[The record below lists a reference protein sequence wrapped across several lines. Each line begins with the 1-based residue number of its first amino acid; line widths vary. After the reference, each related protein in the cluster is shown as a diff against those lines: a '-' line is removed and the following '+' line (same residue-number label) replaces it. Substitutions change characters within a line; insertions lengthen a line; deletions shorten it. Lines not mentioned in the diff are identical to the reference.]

1 MHFSPQA
8 NDAMRARAQPWLGTL
23 VEVALPFGEASEP
36 AFAAAFDE
44 IATVQRLMSAHD
56 PHSDVRQITRFA
68 HRRAVQVDARTYEVL
83 TLADELAKLSG
94 DRFAVT
100 VAPALARL
108 GLLPAGAAPHVD
120 SGPLRYRLVLEG
132 AGRVRATG
140 PVAIDLGGIAKGY
153 AVDRA
158 VAALRARGV
167 TRGIVNAGGDLCA
180 WTDDPDDW
188 TPIRVR
194 RPDAPTR
201 TIVLCTLHN
210 VAAAT
215 SASYFQPYGQPAIV
229 NPRSGRSAQLPGS
242 ITVIAPT
249 CALADA
255 LTKLVALAP
264 RESPR
269 WLQHYSAS
277 ALRLNVRAG
286 QLQCDTTMLARSP
299 FVRTVDAIA
308 A

>member
-1 MHFSPQA
+1 MQ
-8 NDAMRARAQPWLGTL
+8 ARAQPWLGTL
-23 VEVALPFGEASEP
+23 VEVALPDGEASEA

-44 IATVQRLMSAHD
+44 IAMVQRLMSAHD
-56 PHSDVRQITRFA
+56 PHSDVRRITRLA
-68 HRRAVQVDARTYEVL
+68 HRCAVHVDSRTYEVL
-83 TLADELAKLSG
+83 TLANELATLSG
-94 DRFAVT
+94 GRFAVNI
-100 VAPALARL
+100 APALARR
-108 GLLPAGAAPHVD
+108 GLLPISAAPHANC
-120 SGPLRYRLVLEG
+120 GPLPHRLVLEG
-132 AGRVRATG
+132 DHRVRATG

-167 TRGIVNAGGDLCA
+167 TRGIVNAGGDLRT
-180 WTDDPDDW
+180 WTDDPNDW

-194 RPDAPTR
+194 RPDAPTL
-201 TIVLCTLHN
+201 TVVLCTVHN
-210 VAAAT
+210 ASAAT
-215 SASYFQPYGQPAIV
+215 SASYFLPRGQPAIV
-229 NPRSGRSAQLPGS
+229 DPRTGRFAQMPGS
-242 ITVIAPT
+242 ITVVAGT

-269 WLQHYSAS
+269 WLLHYGAS

-286 QLQCDTTMLARSP
+286 QLLCDTTCLETSRSM
-299 FVRTVDAIA
+299 RTIDAIA